1 MRSDRGLQTRISL
14 ANWLESVHFS
24 TSELCLGSNYSPPC
38 DKIDKFSV
46 DRRAFVGTRPRLFVN
61 GKNGHLVFSSSD
73 ESQFAFGYWKGKAL
87 LGGFVTRAFD
97 CEYKAQKNKTHDEK
111 KS

>member
-61 GKNGHLVFSSSD
+61 GKTAVSFSPRVMKVSLRLVI
-73 ESQFAFGYWKGKAL
+73 GKAKPSSVDL
-87 LGGFVTRAFD
+87 
-97 CEYKAQKNKTHDEK
+97 
-111 KS
+111 